1 MDKYALKVVEGAIER
16 DISGIEAMLI
26 IESDGAKETVLKDME
41 RIGEICKKHGVQEF
55 TWSDDPA
62 KAGEIMEARGKL
74 VPTLSRIKPG
84 NRLVAI
90 SEDLGIPPTR
100 IPEVIKR
107 AQEIS
112 EKYDLLL
119 TTFGHIGDGNVHT
132 TFVTDMRSKAE
143 WDRLRPA
150 AEELAELALEM
161 GGTITAEHGTGLARA
176 PYIERQLGPAIEV
189 MRSIKKALDP
199 NNILNPGQDGAGEK
213 EI

>member
-1 MDKYALKVVEGAIER
+1 
-16 DISGIEAMLI
+16 
-26 IESDGAKETVLKDME
+26 
-41 RIGEICKKHGVQEF
+41 
-55 TWSDDPA
+55 
-62 KAGEIMEARGKL
+62 MEARGKL

-90 SEDLGIPPTR
+90 SEDLGIPPTK

-112 EKYDLLL
+112 KKYDLLL

-150 AEELAELALEM
+150 ADELAELALEM
-161 GGTITAEHGTGLARA
+161 GGLYGKTIRSGLRR
-176 PYIERQLGPAIEV
+176 YEVNQEGP
-189 MRSIKKALDP
+189 
-199 NNILNPGQDGAGEK
+199 
-213 EI
+213 